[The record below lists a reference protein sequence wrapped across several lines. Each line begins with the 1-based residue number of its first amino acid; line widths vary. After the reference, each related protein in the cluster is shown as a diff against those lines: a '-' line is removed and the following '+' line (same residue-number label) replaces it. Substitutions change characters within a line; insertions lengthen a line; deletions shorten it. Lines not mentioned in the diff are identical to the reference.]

1 MKSSVAQGPIPLL
14 FAILEKIKMDLQ
26 LIFGY

>member
-1 MKSSVAQGPIPLL
+1 MKTLSRGPIPLL